1 MTGEEIYRL
10 LNKMAVRGETPRQ
23 REKKLKRLADKLG
36 LSSDALRAKAR
47 RFARK
52 EGIDYPLMRKPASED
67 REQQRQSKRSTR
79 EQWRTERI
87 ELGKEALARGA
98 EWADLAVLFNI
109 KTPEGAAQWWRRN
122 VEGLHSRSIR
132 RKARSYRRS
141 SFINASAAA
150 GQST

>member
-10 LNKMAVRGETPRQ
+10 LNKMSVRGETPRQ

-52 EGIDYPLMRKPASED
+52 EGVNYPLMRKPASED
-67 REQQRQSKRSTR
+67 REQERQQKRSTR
-79 EQWRTERI
+79 DQWRTERI
-87 ELGKEALARGA
+87 ALGKEALARGA
-98 EWADLAVLFNI
+98 EWAELAVLFNI

-122 VEGLHSRSIR
+122 VEGVQSRPVR

-141 SFINASAAA
+141 FMGASSGAE
-150 GQST
+150 QSA